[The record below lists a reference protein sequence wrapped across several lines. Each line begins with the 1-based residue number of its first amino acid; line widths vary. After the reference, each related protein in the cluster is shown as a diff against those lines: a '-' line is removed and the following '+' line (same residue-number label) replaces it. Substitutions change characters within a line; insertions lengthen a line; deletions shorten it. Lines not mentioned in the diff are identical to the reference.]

1 MLMPGPPGA
10 GWVGEGGGSNGAAL
24 TRPTPNISGEMATP
38 AAIAAALAARLRFI
52 GFRFPRGF
60 VDLAGQRLPR

>member
-1 MLMPGPPGA
+1 LGI
-10 GWVGEGGGSNGAAL
+10 GAAV
-24 TRPTPNISGEMATP
+24 TGPIPNSSVDVATP